1 RILVITILV
10 TGDNSKFKG
19 PNILFFTPNILFILL
34 VNIGIKASLSNNKIS
49 KVVNIIID
57 NITQIFK
64 LNNYYILYNKPLI
77 YILVDFSEPY
87 SL

>member
-1 RILVITILV
+1 VLIIIILAMGNNL
-10 TGDNSKFKG
+10 KFKG
-19 PNILFFTPNILFILL
+19 PNILFFTPNIFFIFL

-49 KVVNIIID
+49 KIVNIIIN

-64 LNNYYILYNKPLI
+64 LNNYYILYNKSLI